1 MYPGGCEIGPRPID
15 LHLKALR
22 QLGVKIKEA
31 HGFLECEV
39 VKLDGTEIHLDYPS
53 VGATENT
60 MLLGVMANGT
70 TKIRN
75 AAKEPE
81 IVELQTYLNKMGAKV
96 SGAGT
101 SEIIIEGVNKLNRV
115 EHKIMADRIVAGTML
130 VAGAMTGGDILL
142 KNIVIDHIKP
152 IISKLKESGCIIEEK
167 SDSLR
172 LKTNKRI
179 KAIEM
184 TKTLPYPGFPTD
196 MQAQFMSLMAIAKGT
211 SIITETVFENRFKHV
226 DELMR
231 MGANIKIDG
240 RVAVIQG
247 VCELTGANVT
257 AKDLRGGAA
266 LVLAGLGAEGITI
279 VNNVKHI
286 DRGYDRIEEMLKSL
300 GAEVYRL
307 N

>member
-1 MYPGGCEIGPRPID
+1 
-15 LHLKALR
+15 LKALR